1 MISKA
6 IALYNM
12 GEFEASLIQFE
23 RGWRVR
29 KIPSMKVGL
38 MQCKDAILNTVGNN
52 ARGFDRELINKL
64 IRTREREARKNQTKS
79 ADPRLSDPKSP
90 AQLRKEKQNTERMQE
105 RQDLV
110 LLGRVAPDTKFL
122 REFLVP
128 RPQPVGRS
136 LSYEQVQDK
145 HMYIDCSEKLDFV
158 FFQRRA
164 LEIATDALQY
174 LENRKTFWQAT
185 GSNS

>member
-1 MISKA
+1 
-6 IALYNM
+6 M

-38 MQCKDAILNTVGNN
+38 MQCKDAILNTVGHN
-52 ARGFDRELINKL
+52 ARGFDKMVITRL
-64 IRTREREARKNQTKS
+64 IRAREREAKKNQTKS

-90 AQLRKEKQNTERMQE
+90 AQLRKEKERTEKMQE

-128 RPQPVGRS
+128 RPEPSGRS
-136 LSYEQVQDK
+136 ISFEQVK
-145 HMYIDCSEKLDFV
+145 
-158 FFQRRA
+158 
-164 LEIATDALQY
+164 
-174 LENRKTFWQAT
+174 ENM
-185 GSNS
+185 N